1 MSNNAKQ
8 TKRRRRG
15 GGVPTALV
23 VGLLVIAII
32 MGGLLGFALARHTNP
47 ADDRLQKANERI
59 IELENTLS
67 LIGFPEGGD
76 PEAFAFD
83 DAAYAANP
91 AEDLAGTQ
99 AEAESEDVWTEDE
112 SLLTGMLTDSG
123 DPVVVAEFDGGQ
135 LLSTEVIPVF
145 NDHLTTQIF
154 SGYSADEVSDS
165 VLQDVLT
172 ELTSQKLIA
181 AKAAELG
188 LDQVTDEER
197 ATVQAEAT
205 RRYNEQI
212 GYFTAFVDKEGL
224 TPDQIQA
231 AAEKYM
237 REEAHITEETLAAEL
252 LTELPAEKYYAH
264 VTGDVTVSDAD
275 VQALYDERL
284 AEQRAAFTEYPEE
297 FEYAHSEGELVLYNL
312 DGYRAVQNL
321 QLSFANDED
330 AARAQALTDQLDRL
344 DPMKDADAEQI
355 KALEAEL
362 DPLYA
367 PLEATAQEIADKL
380 QAGEN
385 FATLMDQYGAD
396 AQMTKGALRD
406 TGYYISDHSFLF
418 STEFIQGSMILDHP
432 GQVSSPLRSGSGL
445 HLVKYLKDV
454 APGEVSL
461 EDVRDA
467 VEAEALKAKRDAA
480 YEEHVA
486 ALLDQSNVRYY
497 PERLQ

>member
-23 VGLLVIAII
+23 VGLLVIAIM

-197 ATVQAEAT
+197 ASVQAEAT

-297 FEYAHSEGELVLYNL
+297 FEFAHSEGELVLYNL

-321 QLSFANDED
+321 QLSFASEAD

-396 AQMTKGALRD
+396 AQMAKGALRD